1 MSRSSGGAPSEFYR
15 SAAAISYGVVGF
27 YLVLA
32 VLLLLAGQNPT
43 FITFPAVLYLLV
55 VVLVVFLV
63 RYLSTR
69 YWMDAERLG
78 AWRLFGS
85 RTIRLEEVRKI
96 ERANLRDL
104 GPVGLIGSWGWR
116 GRMWSPTIGTFD
128 AIQTTSDG
136 LLVTVGA
143 VPLFISPRDPNGF
156 ARELSRRVRSYT
168 GPLEADAGDPAA
180 AG

>member
-1 MSRSSGGAPSEFYR
+1 MSRPARAPSSEYYR
-15 SAAAISYGVVGF
+15 GPAAVSYGVVGF

-43 FITFPAVLYLLV
+43 FITYPTVIYLLV

-143 VPLFISPRDPNGF
+143 VPLFISPKDPLEF

-168 GPLEADAGDPAA
+168 GPLEADAGSPEST
-180 AG
+180 G